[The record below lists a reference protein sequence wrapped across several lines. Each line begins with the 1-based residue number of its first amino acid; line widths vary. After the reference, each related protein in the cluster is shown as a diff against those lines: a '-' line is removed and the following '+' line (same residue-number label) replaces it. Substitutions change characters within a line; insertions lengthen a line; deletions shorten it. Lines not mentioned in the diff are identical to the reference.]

1 MNFFQNDISIHQE
14 SVIFILIIYSRTK
27 ECINFVSVLISIL
40 NQSKIECS
48 HKEST
53 FLQAFLVKT

>member
-40 NQSKIECS
+40 NQKVECS